1 MSLPPSP
8 PTFWSRHARKILGGA
23 LFLLALH
30 DVFGAHGFLAMW
42 RTQQAMK
49 RLAGEVTRLNKE
61 NSELS
66 SQVNSLKTD
75 PKAIERI
82 AREEMGLARPGEMIF
97 KLPACESWWGCGLLW
112 RLGQDALA
120 RCLNPP
126 ASTAGGAPIL
136 ARRPLSF

>member
-1 MSLPPSP
+1 MGIFGGGQGFTVMSLPPSP

-23 LFLLALH
+23 LFLLALQ

-42 RTQQAMK
+42 RTQQQMK
-49 RLAGEVTRLNKE
+49 RLEGEVTRLDKE
-61 NSELS
+61 NSALS

-97 KLPACESWWGCGLLW
+97 KMPA
-112 RLGQDALA
+112 
-120 RCLNPP
+120 P
-126 ASTAGGAPIL
+126 ASPGGDA
-136 ARRPLSF
+136 ASSGDSAKTH